1 MLGAILGG
9 ASLLSGILGANA
21 SKDAANS
28 QRDAA
33 NNANDLQR
41 YMYDTS
47 RKDMEPYRDYG
58 LSALDRL
65 NGFDPGRSQNEQRR
79 KFLEDKIKAVQAN
92 QGYWQS
98 VLNGGAKADGEREG
112 WQYNLNTSNKEFE
125 DYSKELAG
133 LKDYGTGLSGVEL
146 GNSIMSQDPG
156 YQFRLDQ
163 GNKAINAAASARG
176 RAMGGATLKELGR
189 YGQDYA
195 SNEYGNAYNRLAA
208 QAGIGQAATNNL
220 ANLGQSYGQQY
231 GQNQAAIGN
240 ANAAQQIGQ
249 ANAWGGAIQGI
260 GNAYMNGSIMDS
272 IFKKPSSGG
281 YTSPEINLKY
291 WGSEP

>member
-1 MLGAILGG
+1 
-9 ASLLSGILGANA
+9 
-21 SKDAANS
+21 
-28 QRDAA
+28 
-33 NNANDLQR
+33 
-41 YMYDTS
+41 MYNQS
-47 RKDMEPYRDYG
+47 REDMSPYRDYG
-58 LSALDRL
+58 LSALDRM
-65 NGFDPGRSQNEQRR
+65 NGQSAGFSQNEQRR
-79 KFLEDKIKAVQAN
+79 KFLEDKIKTVQGN
-92 QGYWQS
+92 QEYWKN
-98 VLNGGAKADGEREG
+98 VLNGSLSRDGNREG
-112 WQYNLNTSNKEFE
+112 WQADLNTSNKEFE
-125 DYSKELAG
+125 QYSAELAG
-133 LKDYGTGLSGVEL
+133 LKNFGPSLTGADL

-208 QAGIGQAATNNL
+208 QAGVGQTATSNL

-240 ANAAQQIGQ
+240 ANAAGQIGQ
-249 ANAWGGAIQGI
+249 ANAWGGALQGI

-272 IFKKPSSGG
+272 VFRKDSSKGS
-281 YTSPEINLKY
+281 YDSPEFNLNY
-291 WGSEP
+291 WGK